1 MSGRTRLALCA
12 FAATVLASG
21 ALSPLVEPATWIL
34 LAALL
39 VGVQSGIGALT
50 RRVPLARPLTVAV
63 QAVVAV
69 LLLTLC
75 FAREQALLGVVPGPD
90 AWMHFG
96 DLLSSGVADVGRYAA
111 PAPATEGIKLM
122 LVGGVLLIGLL
133 VDALAVTFRSA
144 APAGLPLLALYSVA
158 AALSGGDASWLWFLL
173 AATGYLLLLL
183 AEGRDRLSQWGRVFG
198 GTPQAASRT
207 AGGLEPSGGGPQA
220 PVRTGRRIG
229 VLALGVALAVPA
241 MLPALNGGL
250 LGGVGDGPGAG
261 SGGGGEISAVNPVV
275 TLQDTLNQPEK
286 REWLKYK
293 TNAPDVSGM
302 YLRLMALNQF
312 DGDSW
317 KFSKRPVTDIPEE
330 LPTPDGLSDSV
341 ATTEVRTNISVAGS
355 YRQGW
360 LPMPFPAAKVEVG
373 GKWRFD
379 PARRTIIGDHGQT
392 TSGLQY
398 KVTSLVVNPTRE
410 QLAAAPRAPEAVLKE
425 YTQVPRELPA
435 DVRETALRVTA
446 GASNDYERAV
456 RLQEW
461 FATKGG
467 FRYSTRV
474 DSGGGVE
481 GISRFLKSKQG
492 FCVHFSFSMAAMARS
507 MGIPA
512 RVAVGFTPGSP
523 VTGGAISVTNRD
535 AHAWPELYF
544 EGAGWT
550 RFEPTPTRGSAP
562 DYTQSQ
568 TPSDTPSAP
577 AQPDP
582 SSPSAA
588 PAAPSG
594 SPSCSA
600 QDQRLG
606 ECGAAAPKDTTGT
619 TDQGPSFQ
627 AVLGWSLVAVAVVL
641 VPLMPMLWRLRARAR
656 RLGSDRHVRTSG
668 KTPGRTP
675 GTADAP
681 LVEPDANSTALQ
693 GEPDAPAAG
702 ARTLAAWR
710 EVCDSAWDH
719 GIPPDDSL
727 TPRKTAARI
736 VRLGRLDGSG
746 ARDAADAVHRMAGA
760 VEQVLYAPAPGPVSG
775 LADDV
780 RRVRSGLS
788 AQASRGIRLRA
799 LLLPRSSVRIVWAL
813 AERWAGVTEQWAATR
828 DRFLAPVASRL
839 RRLVRHGG

>member
-12 FAATVLASG
+12 FAATVLAAG
-21 ALSPLVEPATWIL
+21 ALSPLVEPATWIV
-34 LAALL
+34 LAAFL
-39 VGVQSGIGALT
+39 VGVQSGVGALT

-63 QAVVAV
+63 QAIVAV

-75 FAREQALLGVVPGPD
+75 FAQEQALLGVVPGPD
-90 AWMHFG
+90 AWVRFG

-173 AATGYLLLLL
+173 AASGYLLLLL

-198 GTPQAASRT
+198 GSPQASART
-207 AGGLEPSGGGPQA
+207 AGGLEPGGGPQA

-241 MLPALNGGL
+241 ALPSLNGGL
-250 LGGVGDGPGAG
+250 LGGAGDGPGAG

-293 TNAPDVSGM
+293 TNTPDVSGM

-317 KFSKRPVTDIPEE
+317 KFSKRPVTDIPDE

-373 GKWRFD
+373 GKWRYD

-410 QLAAAPRAPEAVLKE
+410 QLANAPAAPEEVLKE
-425 YTQVPRELPA
+425 YTQVPAQLPA
-435 DVRETALRVTA
+435 DVRQTALRVTE
-446 GASNDYERAV
+446 GATSDYERAV
-456 RLQEW
+456 KLQEW

-467 FRYSTRV
+467 FAYSTRV
-474 DSGGGVE
+474 DSGGGAA

-492 FCVHFSFSMAAMARS
+492 FCVHFSFSMAAMARTL
-507 MGIPA
+507 GIPA
-512 RVAVGFTPGSP
+512 RVAVGFTSGSP
-523 VTGGAISVTNRD
+523 VSGGAISVTNRD

-550 RFEPTPTRGSAP
+550 RFEPTPGRGSAP
-562 DYTQSQ
+562 DYTQAQ
-568 TPSDTPSAP
+568 TPADTPSAP

-582 SSPSAA
+582 SSSAAA

-594 SPSCSA
+594 SPSCSPRE
-600 QDQRLG
+600 QELG
-606 ECGAAAPKDTTGT
+606 ECGAAVPTGT
-619 TDQGPSFQ
+619 PGTAEQDPSLLT
-627 AVLGWSLVAVAVVL
+627 VLGWSLAAVALVL
-641 VPLMPMLWRLRARAR
+641 GPLLPMLWRLRARAR
-656 RLGSDRHVRTSG
+656 RLGSERHVRTAG
-668 KTPGRTP
+668 KTAGGAPGSS
-675 GTADAP
+675 GAP
-681 LVEPDANSTALQ
+681 LVEPDASSTVVRSGPGAAA
-693 GEPDAPAAG
+693 DAA

-719 GIPPDDSL
+719 GIPPDDSQ
-727 TPRKTAARI
+727 TPRKAAARI
-736 VRLGRLDGSG
+736 VRLGRLDGDAANG
-746 ARDAADAVHRMAGA
+746 AADAVHRVAGA
-760 VEQVLYAPAPGPVSG
+760 VEQVLYAPAPGPVAGLAEDARRVSSG
-775 LADDV
+775 LA
-780 RRVRSGLS
+780 
-788 AQASRGIRLRA
+788 AQASRGTRLRA
-799 LLLPRSSVRIVWAL
+799 LLLPRSSVRVVWAL
-813 AERWAGVTEQWAATR
+813 SERWAAVTEQWAATR
-828 DRFLAPVASRL
+828 DRFLAPLADQL
-839 RRLVRHGG
+839 RRFARQRG